1 MWYKVKR
8 IYQWTNLVRPWK
20 ITETYTIPQATSTSS
35 TSTNN
40 YISIY
45 KSWFKVK
52 QIVIETTG
60 ASNSTSSLWNINCWI
75 RVWNSWNLYRFARWV
90 WTNTYSKI
98 EYYDGSFN
106 DLRTNLWW
114 SQTWTN
120 TIKLTIWEDSWSL
133 TINWTT
139 TNRTT
144 TSTEKTIIQ
153 WIFNSSTINAHISTT
168 RWYIWPATYTVTY
181 VPN

>member
-1 MWYKVKR
+1 MWYKVNKR
-8 IYQWTNLVRPWK
+8 YVGTQKVRPWD
-20 ITETYTIPQATSTSS
+20 ITETYTVPQATSTGSWVS
-35 TSTNN
+35 NFL
-40 YISIY
+40 SIY
-45 KSWFKVK
+45 KSWYKVTK
-52 QIVIETTG
+52 VVIEATG
-60 ASNSTSSLWNINCWI
+60 ASNSTSNYWNINCWI
-75 RVWNSWNLYRFARWV
+75 RLGNSWNTYRFARWV
-90 WTNTYSKI
+90 WANNYSKI
-98 EYYDGSFN
+98 EYSDGSFH
-106 DLRTNLWW
+106 DIRTNLWW

-153 WIFNSSTINAHISTT
+153 WMFNSSTINANIIAN

-181 VPN
+181 KPN